1 MANSY
6 TWLQLSQAVSALQ
19 GRLANATFWSTA
31 ELTTYIQFA
40 LRTWNSLTEQWKQD
54 FTFTAAGGS
63 WNNLGTLSGSPRL
76 RTVKDMNLYSLMCYM
91 LLEPQLVSG
100 AWAGTNQFNLSA
112 LQYALMR
119 RRDEVIQAANC
130 NLALLMGIVSTPGTR
145 RFPFPDT
152 TLEPQRIRFIPAS
165 GFGSP
170 NTLTREDTQAFQY
183 FEPGYLQ
190 SEGTPQSWSVSSEP
204 PLSFDVDNA
213 PNLPGTFDAVVLQS
227 GPTFAPPAATLL
239 GVPDDWSPLPMW
251 GAMAD
256 LLSSEAERTDDQRAQ
271 YCLKMFTDG
280 LEVMKNSNWLVQC
293 NINGV
298 TADTPSLFD
307 TDTFVPE
314 WQNSTTAWPKL
325 VQAGMDFVAMA
336 PTGSASVNVTLVGN
350 IPVPVLAT
358 DYLQVSRDVWDVVL
372 GFAQHWACFKCG
384 GAEFM
389 ATMPLL
395 QDFQRAAA
403 ETNKRILELGI
414 FSDVLNTEGQRQEEA
429 VPR

>member
-1 MANSY
+1 
-6 TWLQLSQAVSALQ
+6 
-19 GRLANATFWSTA
+19 
-31 ELTTYIQFA
+31 
-40 LRTWNSLTEQWKQD
+40 
-54 FTFTAAGGS
+54 
-63 WNNLGTLSGSPRL
+63 
-76 RTVKDMNLYSLMCYM
+76 
-91 LLEPQLVSG
+91 
-100 AWAGTNQFNLSA
+100 
-112 LQYALMR
+112 
-119 RRDEVIQAANC
+119 
-130 NLALLMGIVSTPGTR
+130 
-145 RFPFPDT
+145 
-152 TLEPQRIRFIPAS
+152 
-165 GFGSP
+165 
-170 NTLTREDTQAFQY
+170 
-183 FEPGYLQ
+183 
-190 SEGTPQSWSVSSEP
+190 
-204 PLSFDVDNA
+204 
-213 PNLPGTFDAVVLQS
+213 
-227 GPTFAPPAATLL
+227 
-239 GVPDDWSPLPMW
+239 MW

-314 WQNSTTAWPKL
+314 WQNSATAWPKL
-325 VQAGMDFVAMA
+325 VQAGMDFVATA

-350 IPVPVLAT
+350 IPVPVLTT
-358 DYLQVSRDVWDVVL
+358 DYLQVSRDVWDVIL
-372 GFAQHWACFKCG
+372 GFAQHWSCFKCG
-384 GAEFM
+384 GAEFV